1 MTKAAQEKKEPR
13 GKQKILCVDDDRGM
27 SPEQRRATIAGSSI
41 IRGAEAGL
49 HYARPMFGR
58 DIDFTAYASELRKQ
72 ADAVIA
78 GDTASIET
86 MLMTQ
91 ANTLDM
97 MFNHLARKA
106 FNAEYLNQA
115 DAHLRHA
122 MKAQAQCRATLE
134 ALAEIKNPRAVAF
147 VKQANIAHGHQQVN
161 NGSAPGAVA
170 DSCAR
175 AQESDVAQSNELL
188 EHHHGERLDIR
199 ATRKTSGSD
208 PTLEAVGAI
217 DRAEIR

>member
-1 MTKAAQEKKEPR
+1 MEKKTR
-13 GKQKILCVDDDRGM
+13 RKQNVLCVDSDQGM
-27 SPEQRRATIAGSSI
+27 SPEQRRATIAGSPV
-41 IRGAEAGL
+41 IRGAETGRNYAG
-49 HYARPMFGR
+49 PMFGP
-58 DIDFTAYASELRKQ
+58 DIDLTAYAAELRKQ

-106 FNAEYLNQA
+106 FNAEYLSQA

-122 MKAQAQCRATLE
+122 LKAQAQCRATLE

-161 NGSAPGAVA
+161 NGVTPSTAPA
-170 DSCAR
+170 SCAR
-175 AQESDVAQSNELL
+175 TQENEAAQSNGLL
-188 EHHHGERLDIR
+188 EHHRGERLDIR
-199 ATRKTSGSD
+199 ATRTATGGD
-208 PTLEAVGAI
+208 PTVEAVGAI

>member
-1 MTKAAQEKKEPR
+1 MTKAVREKKAPR
-13 GKQKILCVDDDRGM
+13 GKQNVLYVDDDRGM
-27 SPEQRRATIAGSSI
+27 SPEQRRATIAGSPI

-106 FNAEYLNQA
+106 FKAEYLSQA
-115 DAHLRHA
+115 DAYLRHA

-147 VKQANIAHGHQQVN
+147 VKQANIAHGPQQVN
-161 NGSAPGAVA
+161 NGVATGAA
-170 DSCAR
+170 AGSRAC
-175 AQESDVAQSNELL
+175 AQENGVTQSNELL
-188 EHHHGERLDIR
+188 EHRHGQWLDTGEAGEAGRGDSAMATVGTVNGADER
-199 ATRKTSGSD
+199 
-208 PTLEAVGAI
+208 
-217 DRAEIR
+217 

>member
-1 MTKAAQEKKEPR
+1 MTKAVQEKKAPR
-13 GKQKILCVDDDRGM
+13 GKQNILRVDCDRGM
-27 SPEQRRATIAGSSI
+27 SPKQRRATIAGSPI
-41 IRGAEAGL
+41 IRGAETGRNYAG
-49 HYARPMFGR
+49 PMFGA
-58 DIDFTAYASELRKQ
+58 DLDLTAYAAELRKQ
-72 ADAVIA
+72 ADAVVA
-78 GDTASIET
+78 GDTTSIET

-106 FNAEYLNQA
+106 FNAEYLSQA
-115 DAHLRHA
+115 DVHLRHA

-161 NGSAPGAVA
+161 NGAAPGTVA
-170 DSCAR
+170 DSRAR
-175 AQESDVAQSNELL
+175 TQESGASQSNELL

-199 ATRKTSGSD
+199 AARTATGGD
-208 PTLEAVGAI
+208 TTVEAVGAI
-217 DRAEIR
+217 DRAEN